1 MAQNREEVVIDV
13 KIKGSEAIVG
23 YKKDII
29 LLNKE
34 LKNLKDK
41 LKNNTG
47 SVEENSRAMAQ
58 AETQLKKVNRQ
69 YRDEQKALT
78 ASNAVKKKS
87 SSFFGDHTKCTRCRI
102 PTMQNSDYTS

>member
-34 LKNLKDK
+34 LKK
-41 LKNNTG
+41 
-47 SVEENSRAMAQ
+47 
-58 AETQLKKVNRQ
+58 
-69 YRDEQKALT
+69 
-78 ASNAVKKKS
+78 
-87 SSFFGDHTKCTRCRI
+87 
-102 PTMQNSDYTS
+102 P